1 MTVTYQVGG
10 GGHLDI
16 DFWVCDSC
24 IALETWP
31 LTRYT
36 ALRPGPTCDAET
48 AQAVTGHRIHNRHKR
63 RTTRILLLKPDELN
77 SGQDR
82 QVCSLRTLRGRML
95 LTRIGYSFNVHG
107 VIYVDEDGSHSQIL
121 VFLRINL
128 MDSVEQKLWHP

>member
-16 DFWVCDSC
+16 DFWVRGLC
-24 IALETWP
+24 IALEMRL

-36 ALRPGPTCDAET
+36 AFRPRPTRDAET
-48 AQAVTGHRIHNRHKR
+48 AQAVTGHRVNNRNKR
-63 RTTRILLLKPDELN
+63 RTARILLLQPDELN
-77 SGQDR
+77 SGQDC
-82 QVCSLRTLRGRML
+82 QVCSHVHYTRTNVIHADRR
-95 LTRIGYSFNVHG
+95 SFNVHG

-128 MDSVEQKLWHP
+128 MDSVKQKLWHP